1 MIAIVANKINLPEP
15 FGVPVSRLLM
25 VAVAALGI
33 VLLAGLGLFGLGR
46 LDSAG
51 ALAAVVGGW
60 SAVGVSLAS
69 LLAIAP
75 WKPRTA
81 LAWQSLWIASTAM
94 RLVLTPAVLAS
105 VYFAALLPGGALFLG
120 GAAGYGLALLGEALV
135 IVSAVPRNPPSGG

>member
-1 MIAIVANKINLPEP
+1 
-15 FGVPVSRLLM
+15 M